1 MNLKVISYYCDV
13 DDSRYYEKSYHRLK
27 EQLDKYGYD
36 YHIEKLDSLGSY
48 KENCRRKI
56 DFIIE
61 KFHQF
66 DENILWLD
74 VDTNLLNPMTQL
86 EYINSDEDLDVDIL
100 FASGVP
106 ELIGIKAS
114 PIWFKNNKKSLDF
127 LLQWKTAIDN
137 SREQKHE
144 NFDHEVLFQTVA
156 DTTGYCKFGLLGYE
170 YCTWPGNTNENTVI
184 EMGLSDVES
193 KKESLR
199 KMGFDESKIEWQSVG
214 LNNE

>member
-36 YHIEKLDSLGSY
+36 YHIEHLESLGSY

-56 DFIIE
+56 DFILE
-61 KFHQF
+61 KFDQF

-74 VDTNLLNPMTQL
+74 VDTILLNRMISL
-86 EYINSDEDLDVDIL
+86 EEINADPNIDVDIL
-100 FASGVP
+100 FASAIQG
-106 ELIGIKAS
+106 LAGIKAS
-114 PIWFKNNKKSLDF
+114 PIWFKNNQTSRKF
-127 LLQWKTAIDN
+127 LEQWKIAIDT
-137 SREQKHE
+137 SRENNHE
-144 NFDHEVLFQTVA
+144 NFDHEVLFQTIH
-156 DTTGYCKFGLLGYE
+156 DGHEYCKFGLLGYE
-170 YCTWPGNTNENTVI
+170 YCTWPGDSNEHTVI